1 MFVPIR
7 KVYCPSYSG
16 CGFASESTNSC
27 VHHFRN
33 DVGLDSSPAL
43 RSIQPCTE
51 LKYRQGFDKEFLLE
65 PGEVYIVDMPLIYIG
80 HTIPAGHRLRINI
93 LSTELPLYDP
103 NPNTGEPIALAT
115 RVQKARVTV
124 HHDDV
129 MSSYV
134 TLPMVG
140 F

>member
-1 MFVPIR
+1 
-7 KVYCPSYSG
+7 
-16 CGFASESTNSC
+16 
-27 VHHFRN
+27 
-33 DVGLDSSPAL
+33 
-43 RSIQPCTE
+43 
-51 LKYRQGFDKEFLLE
+51 
-65 PGEVYIVDMPLIYIG
+65 MPLIYIG